1 MTNYRIE
8 TANAITGVA
17 KALSDPH
24 RLRAVLALREGGL
37 CGCQLLELLGLS
49 PSTVSK
55 HMSILAQAGL
65 VRHRKVGRWVH
76 YRIEEKESPPEA
88 RRALRWLQE
97 CAQAPDGQ
105 LLEDRKRLERI
116 RTTDLPALCSTQR
129 GRAGAA
135 PARPQLTQRRPQR

>member
-1 MTNYRIE
+1 MTNYRIDTTE
-8 TANAITGVA
+8 AIAGVA
-17 KALSDPH
+17 RALGDSH
-24 RLRAVLALREGGL
+24 RLRALLALREGEL
-37 CGCQLLELLGLS
+37 CVCQLIELLGLS

-65 VRHRKVGRWVH
+65 VRHRKEGRWVH

-88 RRALRWLQE
+88 RRALRWLRE

-105 LLEDRKRLERI
+105 LLEDQKRLERI
-116 RTTDLPALCSTQR
+116 RTADLPALCSTQR

-135 PARPQLTQRRPQR
+135 PALLQPDRRRPLR

>member
-1 MTNYRIE
+1 MTNYRSG
-8 TANAITGVA
+8 TADAIAGAA

-24 RLRAVLALREGGL
+24 RLRAVLALREGEL
-37 CGCQLLELLGLS
+37 CVCQLIELLGLS

-65 VRHRKVGRWVH
+65 VRHRKAGRWVH
-76 YRIEEKESPPEA
+76 YRLGGKESPPEA
-88 RRALRWLQE
+88 RRALRWLRE

-116 RTTDLPALCSTQR
+116 RTADLAVLCSAQR
-129 GRAGAA
+129 GRTGAA
-135 PARPQLTQRRPQR
+135 SALPQASPRRPPR